1 MRKIEINLSTRKY
14 NFYIESGSLDRV
26 GETLMETADP
36 GTRVMVV
43 ADDMVDSLY
52 GNRVAGSLSRA
63 GFNTQSFIFPAGETS
78 KNLANVNGLL
88 EKMAENLMTR
98 DDLIIALG
106 GGVSMDLAGFAA
118 SLYCGGIDHVRIPTT
133 FLAAVDCCVNGRSCI
148 NLENGGNVVWTK
160 HHPVMVICDPESFKT
175 LEPELFAE
183 GTAEAIKYALVG
195 DKRMFSRLSRATF
208 QTGVEDIIEDCA
220 RLEARILEED
230 EEGMGRGQL
239 LDLGHTFA
247 RAIEEVSQHRI
258 HHGSAVAMG
267 MLMAAKAGVSMGFTG
282 SDMVRKINEALI
294 RNGLPTKC
302 KLEQEDIVSRMR
314 WDRTRKDEMIDIVFP
329 VKVGKCEV
337 QRIHTDNLTKIVHDA
352 MENELYKNMSV
363 SDMEQLEESKVFTD
377 EDVVQQ
383 VLVAAAVAGRK
394 TVFRMS
400 GSSENIQTLVE
411 CLKELGV
418 GIEVRNENMWQIAPI
433 TEEKIR
439 EKGDFLPIIN
449 CGNNETAF
457 RILVPIMAATNRE
470 VFVSGTGDLART
482 PFEDII
488 GVMEPKGC
496 VFRFDHFPF
505 ELSGSFT
512 GGRFELPAD
521 TNRKFLSGLLM
532 ALPMLKENSE
542 IVLEEG
548 YEHYSEAEDTLHV
561 LEEFGIRIQRSGNIF
576 IIKGG
581 QKYISPA
588 GFDLSD
594 LV

>member
-1 MRKIEINLSTRKY
+1 MRKIEINLSTKKY
-14 NFYIESGSLDRV
+14 HFYIESGSLDRV
-26 GETLMETADP
+26 GETLMEAADP
-36 GTRVMVV
+36 GARVMVV
-43 ADDMVDSLY
+43 ADDTVDSLY

-63 GFNTQSFIFPAGETS
+63 GFNTLSYIFTAGEDS

-88 EKMAENLMTR
+88 EKMADNMMTR

-118 SLYCGGIDHVRIPTT
+118 SVYCGGIDHVRIPTT

-148 NLENGGNVVWTK
+148 NLEGGGNAAWTQ
-160 HHPVMVICDPESFKT
+160 HHPVLVICDPESFGT
-175 LEPELFAE
+175 LDPELFAE
-183 GTAEAIKYALVG
+183 GTAEAIKYGLIG
-195 DKRMFSRLSRATF
+195 DKRMFARLSKATF
-208 QTGVEDIIEDCA
+208 RNSVADIIEDCA

-230 EEGMGRGQL
+230 EDGIGKSQF

-247 RAIEEVSQHRI
+247 RAVEEVSQHKIR
-258 HHGSAVAMG
+258 HGSAVAMG
-267 MLMAAKAGVSMGFTG
+267 MLMAAKAGVSMGFTS
-282 SDMVRKINEALI
+282 SDMVPKINEALI

-302 KLEQEDIVSRMR
+302 KLSEEEIASRMR
-314 WDRTRKDEMIDIVFP
+314 FDRTRKGEMIDIVFP
-329 VKVGKCEV
+329 VKIGKCEV
-337 QRIHTDNLTKIVHDA
+337 HRIHTDNLSKIVQDA
-352 MENELYKNMSV
+352 MENELYKNMSI
-363 SDMEQLEESKVFTD
+363 SEMEKLEEGKVFTD

-383 VLVAAAVAGRK
+383 VLVAAAVADRK
-394 TVFRMS
+394 TVFRMT
-400 GSSENIQTLVE
+400 GGSENINTLAE
-411 CLKELGV
+411 CLKELGA

-449 CGNNETAF
+449 CGNNDTAF
-457 RILVPIMAATNRE
+457 RILVPVMAAMNRE
-470 VFVSGTGDLART
+470 MFVSGSGDLART
-482 PFEDII
+482 PFEDVI
-488 GVMEPKGC
+488 GVMEPKGS

-505 ELSGSFT
+505 ELSGDFT
-512 GGRFELPAD
+512 GGRFELPRD
-521 TNRKFLSGLLM
+521 TSRKFLSGLLM

-542 IVLEEG
+542 IVLEDG
-548 YEHYSEAEDTLHV
+548 YEHYDAAEDTIRV